1 MFLIHLPTQFTRCL
15 KKSEEVYQ
23 IQTSQRTHHPVSNIK
38 RIIFRIFC
46 IYHWNPL
53 SEKYLRH
60 SSLPQTFEFTVVTM
74 SDSIEPRQHGVR
86 GVYYGGEWL
95 DMEDCV
101 GQFDGAVNPVLNDC
115 DACLHPCPRSRTRST
130 VSKQYV
136 GSVNGQNAVEFYDI
150 VIVGAGCIGAA
161 IARALCQIDGL
172 AILWVEA
179 ADDVS
184 QGATKGN
191 SGIVHAGYDDTPGS
205 VRAQHCWKGNQ
216 MFAQLDRELRFGYQK
231 NGSLVIATTK
241 EELAELY
248 ILYQRGQTNGVQNL
262 QVITDVQKLRDMEP
276 HISNEAI
283 AALYAPDAGNV
294 IPYEFAIALAEN
306 AVDNGVELRIR
317 TKVVAIDQDQRPS
330 NKYPFTVHLEY
341 WEPAHYVASMAK
353 LRRGR
358 NVQQIAALFA
368 YFLATLVLVRLFAW
382 DSGIVPGR
390 AYHDAVFKD
399 PRLVGPAALFFV
411 VVLYVYWQYRSN
423 VARTVARSTPLAQLV
438 EQASIAVGSKGP
450 STRNSTTAVQ
460 HSAPV
465 PVEDMLVGGS
475 GSAHTWLGVK
485 VQDPVAVT
493 SRNFDTT
500 VAPGKQLLPRTNRIR
515 CSYVINCAG
524 GASDEVA
531 ALIGD
536 TSFHIKPRLGD
547 YILLNRNQ
555 VCNYFLSIL

>member
-1 MFLIHLPTQFTRCL
+1 MT
-15 KKSEEVYQ
+15 
-23 IQTSQRTHHPVSNIK
+23 
-38 RIIFRIFC
+38 
-46 IYHWNPL
+46 
-53 SEKYLRH
+53 
-60 SSLPQTFEFTVVTM
+60 
-74 SDSIEPRQHGVR
+74 DSKEPRQHGVR

-95 DMEDCV
+95 DMEDCAV
-101 GQFDGAVNPVLNDC
+101 HFDGSVNPVLNDC

-136 GSVNGQNAVEFYDI
+136 GSVNGQMAMEFYDI

-172 AILWVEA
+172 SILWVEA

-191 SGIVHAGYDDTPGS
+191 SGIVHAGYDDKPGS

-248 ILYQRGQTNGVQNL
+248 NLYQRGQTNGVQNL
-262 QVITDVQKLRDMEP
+262 QVITDVQKLREMEP
-276 HISNEAI
+276 HISKDAI

-317 TKVVAIDQDQRPS
+317 TKVVAIDQGS
-330 NKYPFTVHLEY
+330 SAKYPFTVHLEY
-341 WEPAHYVASMAK
+341 WEPAHYVASMAQ
-353 LRRGR
+353 LHRGKR
-358 NVQQIAALFA
+358 VQQIVSLFA
-368 YFLATLVLVRLFAW
+368 YFLAVLVLVRLFAW
-382 DSGIVPGR
+382 DSGVVPGR
-390 AYHDAVFKD
+390 VYQDAMHKD
-399 PRLVGPAALFFV
+399 PHLVGPAILFLVAASYAF
-411 VVLYVYWQYRSN
+411 LQHRSN
-423 VARTVARSTPLAQLV
+423 VASTVSRSTPLAQLV
-438 EQASIAVGSKGP
+438 EQAGSAVGSKGQP
-450 STRNSTTAVQ
+450 THSSNTAVQ
-460 HSAPV
+460 RTTPV

-475 GSAHTWLGVK
+475 GSAHTWFGAK

-493 SRNFDTT
+493 SRNFETT
-500 VAPGKQLLPRTNRIR
+500 VSPGKQLYPRTNRIR

-555 VCNYFLSIL
+555 VCRRC